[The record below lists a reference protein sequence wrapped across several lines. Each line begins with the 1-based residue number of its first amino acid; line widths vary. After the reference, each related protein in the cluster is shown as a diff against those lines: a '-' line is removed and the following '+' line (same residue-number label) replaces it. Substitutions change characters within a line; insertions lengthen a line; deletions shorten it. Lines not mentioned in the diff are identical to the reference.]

1 MSKVIFNYENNITE
15 IQCNQ
20 EDQMKRIIQKFKQKI
35 GIDTKELFFSYNGTI
50 INEEFKLSQ
59 IQNSIDKERK
69 ILNILV
75 FNKEFTGIKEKIERS
90 KDIIC
95 PKCRNNARI
104 DIKNFNFSL
113 YGCINNHNIN
123 NLSINEFKQSQNID
137 ISKIICDIC
146 KKKNKAEAINQ
157 KFYYCLFCQSNLCI
171 LCNSI
176 HNQEH
181 KIVQYDKKNYFCL
194 KHFSNYIKYCKQCN
208 KNMCIQC
215 EKEHKTHET
224 IFFGDIIIERENYI
238 KEMNKLK
245 DIFAQLQK
253 EINSLINLLINFSEN
268 IKSNNKYFKI

>member
-95 PKCRNNARI
+95 PNVGI
-104 DIKNFNFSL
+104 M
-113 YGCINNHNIN
+113 
-123 NLSINEFKQSQNID
+123 
-137 ISKIICDIC
+137 
-146 KKKNKAEAINQ
+146 
-157 KFYYCLFCQSNLCI
+157 
-171 LCNSI
+171 
-176 HNQEH
+176 QE
-181 KIVQYDKKNYFCL
+181 
-194 KHFSNYIKYCKQCN
+194 
-208 KNMCIQC
+208 
-215 EKEHKTHET
+215 
-224 IFFGDIIIERENYI
+224 
-238 KEMNKLK
+238 
-245 DIFAQLQK
+245 
-253 EINSLINLLINFSEN
+253 
-268 IKSNNKYFKI
+268 